1 MSASAS
7 LIPELEDIIQH
18 SSLDRRAATVK
29 RIANLFVDGAP
40 HFNEDHIGLF
50 DDVLCRLVVEIEAK
64 ARAEMARTL
73 APIDNAP
80 AELIRQ
86 LAQDE
91 DIAVAG
97 PVLTQSARLQ
107 EAELVELAR
116 TKGQAHLAV
125 LAGRENIGEAVT
137 EVLVQRGDAEVV
149 RNVADNTSARLSEG
163 SFSTLVQ
170 RAEGDSELAE
180 KVGHRADI
188 PPHLFR
194 DLLVRATAVVQ
205 QRLLASAKPETRDEI
220 QRVLDKVSKEFD
232 KSTPARDYSAAQHAV
247 MELYQTGELNE
258 AKLVEFAQDKK
269 FEETV
274 ASLALLCGVPIE
286 TADRLMAG
294 DRPDPILILCKA
306 AGYGWTT
313 ARAIMMSRPNGKSTS
328 NAALDTA
335 FQNFEKL
342 SPPTAQRVVRFWQVR
357 QAPDDFGPG

>member
-18 SSLDRRAATVK
+18 GSQARRAATVK

-73 APIDNAP
+73 APVENAP
-80 AELIRQ
+80 TELIRQ
-86 LAQDE
+86 LAQDD

-97 PVLTQSARLQ
+97 PVLTQSQRLK
-107 EAELVELAR
+107 ETELVELAN
-116 TKGQAHLAV
+116 TKGQAHLVAI
-125 LAGRENIGEAVT
+125 AGRKNIGEAVT
-137 EVLVQRGDAEVV
+137 DVLVRRGDTEVV
-149 RNVADNTSARLSEG
+149 RNVADNASAKLSEDG
-163 SFSTLVQ
+163 FSALVR
-170 RAEGDSELAE
+170 RAEGDSDLAE

-205 QRLLASAKPETRDEI
+205 QRMLQAAKPETRNEI
-220 QRVLDKVSKEFD
+220 QRVLDKVSQEL
-232 KSTPARDYSAAQHAV
+232 SGGTPARDYAAAQRA
-247 MELYQTGELNE
+247 MLELHQKGELNE
-258 AKLVEFAQDKK
+258 TLLAEFARDKK

-274 ASLALLCGVPIE
+274 AALSLMCAVPIE

-306 AGYGWTT
+306 GGFRWTT
-313 ARAIMMSRPNGKSTS
+313 ARAIILSRPNPKGTS
-328 NAALDTA
+328 QPALDAA
-335 FQNFEKL
+335 FANFEKL
-342 SPPTAQRVVRFWQVR
+342 SPSTAQRVVRFWQVR
-357 QAPDDFGPG
+357 QAEEKAS